1 MTSEEFE
8 AMFKEEGMR
17 KPGLRELYPRRR
29 MWLPHEAKQLEAEQA
44 EEERRRR

>member
-1 MTSEEFE
+1 MTSQEFE

-17 KPGLRELYPRRR
+17 KPGLRELHPRRR